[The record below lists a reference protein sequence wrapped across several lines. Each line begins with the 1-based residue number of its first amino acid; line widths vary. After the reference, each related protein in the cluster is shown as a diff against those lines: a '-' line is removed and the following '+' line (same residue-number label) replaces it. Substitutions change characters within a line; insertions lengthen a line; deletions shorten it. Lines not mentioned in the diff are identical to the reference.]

1 MNEDFALFQ
10 SFLNNEGTEKGVFA
24 KFYDKYVK
32 TGKILENGLP
42 EFRVETWVEIR
53 IVNDYDTADRK
64 AEREDFRR
72 FPKEYEFYKIRKE
85 KAQDGTPLKMFA
97 FVTPDQIEGC
107 EMRGIFTVE
116 DLASLNDEQ
125 AQSLGLSIER
135 DLAVKFLE
143 TAKNNQKL
151 AEYEEEIR
159 RLKARIEQLEE
170 KE

>member
-10 SFLNNEGTEKGVFA
+10 SFLNNESSERGVFA
-24 KFYDKYVK
+24 RFYDKYVK

-42 EFRVETWVEIR
+42 EFRVEPWVEIR
-53 IVNDYDTADRK
+53 VQNSYEVADRR
-64 AEREDFRR
+64 AEQGDFVR
-72 FPKEYEFYKIRKE
+72 FPKEYVLYTTKKE
-85 KAQDGTPLKMFA
+85 KVKEGTPLKMFA
-97 FVTPDQIEGC
+97 FVTPEQIEGC
-107 EMRGIFTVE
+107 ELHGVFTVE
-116 DLASLNDEQ
+116 NLAGLTDEQ
-125 AQSLGLSIER
+125 AKSLGLSVER

-143 TAKNNQKL
+143 TSKNNQKL